1 MGAEFWRMGAN
12 PVPCSQAGGLARRFE
27 DMGWDGLAVAEAH
40 GLMPD
45 PYAVLGAAAE
55 ATTTLKLGT
64 AVAIPLRHPLLAA
77 NAMAT
82 VQGMS
87 QGRARFGLGRGD
99 SGVKVLHRSPMRVA
113 EFEAY
118 VCQLQGFLSRDDV
131 DLDGNATSMARLME
145 IDPSLDVPKPPLD
158 IAVTGPRT
166 LEVAAKT
173 ADGINFSVGADVERL
188 RNSIELA
195 RSACAAAGRAF
206 DELELGCFVQVAV
219 IDEHDTSGR
228 EAIRGV
234 ALTHARFSGF
244 EPRPASEDVTEAE
257 HREYRHAL
265 ETMEGV
271 YRSPRGGVVRKPGAS
286 PGELEFYPRDAASD
300 ELIDRFAI
308 VGSGE
313 YCAKRL
319 QEIADLGFERILIGT
334 HTAGVD
340 LDERNTDRIAR
351 EVLPLVGRVRK
362 TTRGGRR

>member
-1 MGAEFWRMGAN
+1 MRAEFWRMGAN
-12 PVPCSQAGGLARRFE
+12 PVPCTQAGRLARRFE
-27 DMGWDGLAVAEAH
+27 ELGWDGLAVPEAH

-45 PYAVLGAAAE
+45 PYAVLGAAAQ
-55 ATTTLKLGT
+55 ATTALKLGT

-99 SGVKVLHRSPMRVA
+99 SGVKVLHQSPMRVA
-113 EFEAY
+113 DFEAY
-118 VCQLQGFLSRDDV
+118 VTQVQGFLRRDDV
-131 DLDGNATSMARLME
+131 ELNGNVSSMARLAE
-145 IDPSLDVPKPPLD
+145 IDPSLDVRKPPLD

-173 ADGINFSVGADVERL
+173 ADGINFSVGADVGRL
-188 RNSIELA
+188 RNSIGQA
-195 RSACAAAGRAF
+195 RTACDTAGRAF

-234 ALTHARFSGF
+234 TLTHARFSGF
-244 EPRPASEDVTEAE
+244 EPRPTSEDVSEAE

-265 ETMEGV
+265 ETMEAV
-271 YRSPRGGVVRKPGAS
+271 YRSPRGGMVRKPGAA

-300 ELIDRFAI
+300 ELIDAFAI

-313 YCAKRL
+313 YCAERL
-319 QEIADLGFERILIGT
+319 QEIAELGFQRILIGT

-340 LDERNTDRIAR
+340 LEEMNTERIAR
-351 EVLPLVGRVRK
+351 EVLPLA
-362 TTRGGRR
+362 RR